1 MPDRFSE
8 EDADGMLDGGP
19 LPPALAALR
28 SPAHPAELHGE
39 EAAVAAFRA
48 ARTATPPRTNR
59 RARLVGRA
67 LTVKVLVAGAV
78 LAGSGLAVAA
88 ATGTL
93 PGPFPITPAATDPAE
108 PGRVVHDRPTR
119 EPHPRPPA
127 PHRTAPPPA
136 TPGASA
142 PGPGNGNGWGQGHGT
157 GKPSKEPKPPKP
169 PKPSKTPKD
178 NPPKPPK

>member
-28 SPAHPAELHGE
+28 SPAHPAELRGE

-48 ARTATPPRTNR
+48 ARTATAPRTNR

-93 PGPFPITPAATDPAE
+93 PGPFPISPAATDPAE
-108 PGRVVHDRPTR
+108 RGRVVHDRPTR

-136 TPGASA
+136 TPGAS
-142 PGPGNGNGWGQGHGT
+142 GPGNGNGWGQGHGSGT
-157 GKPSKEPKPPKP
+157 PSKEPKPPKP
-169 PKPSKTPKD
+169 PKTPKDKPPKTPKT
-178 NPPKPPK
+178 PK